1 MLARLPL
8 ERDVV
13 DRDAVEREPVEREP
27 VERAD
32 AEPVEREPVE
42 REPVERADAEP
53 VEREDAEREPLDFEP
68 VERAV
73 VLAVVPREALDRDER
88 AERADELPD
97 CVSAARSWSKSLSAC
112 LLVFAALRRS
122 ATRAEVTSL

>member
-1 MLARLPL
+1 LPL
-8 ERDVV
+8 
-13 DRDAVEREPVEREP
+13 DRDAVEREPVERE
-27 VERAD
+27 D

-42 REPVERADAEP
+42 REDAEPAEREP
-53 VEREDAEREPLDFEP
+53 VEREDAERDDAEREPLDFEP

-73 VLAVVPREALDRDER
+73 VLAVVLREALERDER
-88 AERADELPD
+88 AERDDELLD

-122 ATRAEVTSL
+122 ATRAELTSL